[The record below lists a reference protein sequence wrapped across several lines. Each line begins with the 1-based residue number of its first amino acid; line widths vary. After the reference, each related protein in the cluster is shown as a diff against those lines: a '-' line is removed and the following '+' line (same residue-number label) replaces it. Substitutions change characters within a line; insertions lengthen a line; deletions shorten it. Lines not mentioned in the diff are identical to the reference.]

1 MLLGAAAIVSCN
13 KFDLNYDE
21 AESAKKAQETQ
32 DIKNNAEKIFGKIDS
47 NQNWNSINSGK
58 VSVTADA
65 NLENIVKVQILT
77 ESPILNSD
85 AKVLAEATATNGQTV
100 SLSYDAPNIYKQL
113 FAACI
118 NNQGVY
124 HIQVFDINQSSVKF
138 ANTTPNAVSRRASAS
153 EAPSFTS
160 IKLRKPQK
168 SFNTMRTE
176 TSDAEGSCK
185 IGSETYTVWKGSG
198 WSDMMW
204 EPADGQTF
212 DNGWKM
218 DTESNRG
225 HIFRDISGFVGDEET
240 NVKGF
245 INSFIYKFADNGK
258 DKRNNIVNVRN
269 SEYFK
274 QNTNYVYTN
283 GVDPVTLI
291 PIQAY
296 TDEFKMN
303 HIFYYFYKPE
313 EIPAGMDEVAYIK
326 TLPKFKAIQIERVQT
341 SDERKA
347 GAFYHRQ
354 EFLLPY
360 YKNAPTEGVNEASA
374 IFPAGYKIGFLNMK
388 NSNGDYNPSN
398 NIKYGCIYGDGRLNY
413 EINHIKGHYFSAM
426 DKSIG
431 GPMDG
436 GMLWTDPRMALFTVN
451 EKTYMCVEEGAD
463 CNFCDMIFE
472 IGGATLVQET
482 PQPEAEIYTMC
493 FEDRPATADY
503 DLNDVVLRCTR
514 VNNTTLK
521 LTLVATGANDEVVIH
536 GAGNWAYNDKEV
548 HEVFGYTG
556 TEERPFINTE
566 RGGTTKNVVSADVTV
581 SEGVTIP
588 DFLKTISIENK
599 TTGKVVKIAQAGE
612 PPFAVIVPGDFDY
625 PLEHIAI
632 TNAYSKF
639 VNWAQDMNVDKDW
652 YIYPDEGKVYPN
664 LFK

>member
-21 AESAKKAQETQ
+21 AERAKQAQESQ
-32 DIKNNAEKIFGKIDS
+32 DIKDNAERILGKIDS

-85 AKVLAEATATNGQTV
+85 AKVLAEATAKNGQTV

-124 HIQVFDINQSSVKF
+124 HIQVFDVNQSSVKF
-138 ANTTPNAVSRRASAS
+138 ANTTANAISRRASAS
-153 EAPSFTS
+153 EAPTFTS
-160 IKLRKPQK
+160 IKLKSPKK
-168 SFNTMRTE
+168 SFNTLRTE
-176 TSDAEGSCK
+176 AGDDCIINGEK
-185 IGSETYTVWKGSG
+185 YDVWKNSG
-198 WSDMMW
+198 WCDMMW

-212 DNGWKM
+212 DNEWKM
-218 DTESNRG
+218 DSNKDKG
-225 HIFRDISGFVGDEET
+225 HIFRDINGFAEGEEA

-245 INSFIYKFADNGK
+245 INSFIYKYADDGK
-258 DKRNNIVNVRN
+258 TKRNNIANVRN
-269 SEYFK
+269 SQYFK
-274 QNTNYVYTN
+274 QNTNYVFSN
-283 GVDPVTLI
+283 GTDPVTLI

-296 TDEFKMN
+296 TTEFRKN
-303 HIFYYFYKPE
+303 HIFYYYYKPE
-313 EIPAGMDEVAYIK
+313 DIPAGMDEVDYIK

-341 SDERKA
+341 GAEMEK

-354 EFLLPY
+354 EFLLPFY
-360 YKNAPTEGVNEASA
+360 ENAPVVGENAAKA
-374 IFPAGYKIGFLNMK
+374 IFPKGYKIGFLNK
-388 NSNGDYNPSN
+388 KRDNDGISSNTN
-398 NIKYGCIYGDGRLNY
+398 GCVYGDGRLNF
-413 EINHIKGHYFSAM
+413 EVNHIKGHYFSAM

-664 LFK
+664 LSK